1 MDIKTFKELSDLFQE
16 VDSSWF
22 LYQEQIVSIYGKDD
36 YKVLIDEFEEFINN
50 RDSKDKPK
58 LSLLFYSTLL
68 VIQEDKLNKI
78 ADYCKDTYSLK
89 YLKIGLNIFLKGKY
103 SDIKYEIEMGINNYQ
118 NILEGI
124 DLFSGYAGEIG
135 HKLSHIILVFQL
147 IYKIDKES
155 FFECL
160 KKDNQNGIFLYF
172 MISPV
177 LEFEYQ
183 NFISLLNS
191 KDAIKRNGAFN
202 YLMHK
207 FHYLVYDYNDGDEI
221 SEEITTEVIN
231 IKKIIEEIKIDKRI
245 ELIVNYIFVENK
257 SPGFFNQEIK
267 NADIDLLS
275 KFIRKQNHNK
285 LSNIIKLK
293 VFVNHRAD
301 IVIQKL
307 FVDKMLE
314 WVKKWALE
322 STWRRYKNMIKGI
335 LDDLENDIRTKFRED
350 IKQLKTNLFI
360 SKFDRQVRYSKFL
373 DDNHKKEIIDDILS
387 WEF

>member
-22 LYQEQIVSIYGKDD
+22 LYQEQIVNIYGEDD
-36 YKVLIDEFEEFINN
+36 YKVLIDEFEEFIRNI
-50 RDSKDKPK
+50 DSKDKPK

-78 ADYCKDTYSLK
+78 ADYCKDNESLR
-89 YLKIGLNIFLKGKY
+89 YLIIGLNILLKGKY
-103 SDIKYEIEMGINNYQ
+103 SDIKYEIKMDINNYQ

-124 DLFSGYAGEIG
+124 DFFSGYAGEIG
-135 HKLSHIILVFQL
+135 HKLSHLILVFRL

-172 MISPV
+172 MISPE
-177 LEFEYQ
+177 LKFEYQ
-183 NFISLLNS
+183 NLIDLLNS
-191 KDAIKRNGAFN
+191 KDVIKRNGAFN

-221 SEEITTEVIN
+221 NEEISSELIDIAKITEGV
-231 IKKIIEEIKIDKRI
+231 EIDKRI
-245 ELIVNYIFVENK
+245 ELIVNYIFLENK
-257 SPGFFNQEIK
+257 FPDFFINEIK
-267 NADIDLLS
+267 NADIDLLL

-285 LSNIIKLK
+285 LSNIIKLE
-293 VFVNHRAD
+293 VFINHRSD
-301 IVIQKL
+301 TEIQKVL
-307 FVDKMLE
+307 IDKMLE

-322 STWRRYKNMIKGI
+322 STWSKYKSSIKDI
-335 LDDLENDIRTKFRED
+335 LNDLDKDIRTKFRED
-350 IKQLKTNLFI
+350 IKKLKTNLFI
-360 SKFDRQVRYSKFL
+360 SKFDHQVRYSKFL

>member
-22 LYQEQIVSIYGKDD
+22 LYQEQIVNIYGEDD

-78 ADYCKDTYSLK
+78 ADYCKDNESLR
-89 YLKIGLNIFLKGKY
+89 YLKIGLNILLKGKY
-103 SDIKYEIEMGINNYQ
+103 SDIKYEIKMDINNYQ

-124 DLFSGYAGEIG
+124 DFLSGYTGEIG

-172 MISPV
+172 MISPE

-183 NFISLLNS
+183 NLISLLNS

-221 SEEITTEVIN
+221 DEEISSELIDIAKITESV
-231 IKKIIEEIKIDKRI
+231 EIDKRI
-245 ELIVNYIFVENK
+245 ELIVNYIFLENK
-257 SPGFFNQEIK
+257 FPDFFINEIK
-267 NADIDLLS
+267 NADIDLLL

-285 LSNIIKLK
+285 LSNIIKLE
-293 VFVNHRAD
+293 VFINHRED
-301 IVIQKL
+301 IEIQKI

-322 STWRRYKNMIKGI
+322 STWSRYKKMIKGI

-387 WEF
+387 

>member
-22 LYQEQIVSIYGKDD
+22 LYQEQIKKIYGEDD
-36 YKVLIDEFEEFINN
+36 YKVLIDEFEEFIKNI
-50 RDSKDKPK
+50 DSKDKPK

-78 ADYCKDTYSLK
+78 ADYCKYNDSLR

-124 DLFSGYAGEIG
+124 DFLSGYAGEIG
-135 HKLSHIILVFQL
+135 HNLSHIILIFKL
-147 IYKIDKES
+147 IYQIDKKT
-155 FFECL
+155 FFDYL
-160 KKDNQNGIFLYF
+160 KEDKQNGIYLYF
-172 MISPV
+172 MISPE

-183 NFISLLNS
+183 NLISLLNS

-267 NADIDLLS
+267 NADIDLLL
-275 KFIRKQNHNK
+275 KLIRKQNHNK

-293 VFVNHRAD
+293 LFINHRAD

-322 STWRRYKNMIKGI
+322 STWSRYKNMIKDI
-335 LDDLENDIRTKFRED
+335 LNNLDKDIKTKFRED

-387 WEF
+387 WKF

>member
-22 LYQEQIVSIYGKDD
+22 LYQEQIKKIYSEDN
-36 YKVLIDEFEEFINN
+36 YKVLIDEFEEFIRNI
-50 RDSKDKPK
+50 DSKDKPK

-68 VIQEDKLNKI
+68 VIQYKKLNKI
-78 ADYCKDTYSLK
+78 ADYCKANESLR
-89 YLKIGLNIFLKGKY
+89 YLKIGLDIFLKGKY
-103 SDIKYEIEMGINNYQ
+103 SDIKYEIEMGINNHQ

-124 DLFSGYAGEIG
+124 DFLSGYAGEIG
-135 HKLSHIILVFQL
+135 HNLSHIILVFKL
-147 IYKIDKES
+147 IYQIDKKT
-155 FFECL
+155 FFNYL
-160 KKDNQNGIFLYF
+160 KEDKQNGIFLYF
-172 MISPV
+172 MISPE

-183 NFISLLNS
+183 NLIDLLNL

-207 FHYLVYDYNDGDEI
+207 FNFLVYDYNDGDEI
-221 SEEITTEVIN
+221 NEEITTEVIN

-245 ELIVNYIFVENK
+245 ELIVNYIFLENK

-267 NADIDLLS
+267 DADIDLLL

-301 IVIQKL
+301 IEIQKI

-322 STWRRYKNMIKGI
+322 STWSRYKKMIKGI
-335 LDDLENDIRTKFRED
+335 LNNLDKDIKTKFRED

-387 WEF
+387 

>member
-22 LYQEQIVSIYGKDD
+22 LYQEQIKKIYGEDD
-36 YKVLIDEFEEFINN
+36 YKVLIDEFEEFIKNI
-50 RDSKDKPK
+50 DSKDKPK

-78 ADYCKDTYSLK
+78 ADYCKYNDSLR

-124 DLFSGYAGEIG
+124 DFLSGYAGEIG
-135 HKLSHIILVFQL
+135 HNLSHIILIFKL
-147 IYKIDKES
+147 IYQIDKKT
-155 FFECL
+155 FFDYL
-160 KKDNQNGIFLYF
+160 KEDKQNGIYLYF
-172 MISPV
+172 MISPE

-183 NFISLLNS
+183 NLISLLNS

-267 NADIDLLS
+267 NADIDLLL
-275 KFIRKQNHNK
+275 KLIRKQNHNK

-293 VFVNHRAD
+293 LFINHRAD

-322 STWRRYKNMIKGI
+322 STWSRYKNMIKDI
-335 LDDLENDIRTKFRED
+335 LNNLDKDIKTKFRED

-360 SKFDRQVRYSKFL
+360 NRFDRQVRYSKFL
-373 DDNHKKEIIDDILS
+373 DDNNKKEIIDDILS
-387 WEF
+387 WKF

>member
-1 MDIKTFKELSDLFQE
+1 
-16 VDSSWF
+16 
-22 LYQEQIVSIYGKDD
+22 
-36 YKVLIDEFEEFINN
+36 
-50 RDSKDKPK
+50 
-58 LSLLFYSTLL
+58 
-68 VIQEDKLNKI
+68 
-78 ADYCKDTYSLK
+78 
-89 YLKIGLNIFLKGKY
+89 
-103 SDIKYEIEMGINNYQ
+103 MGINNYQ

-124 DLFSGYAGEIG
+124 DFLSGYAGEIG
-135 HKLSHIILVFQL
+135 HNLSHIILIFKL
-147 IYKIDKES
+147 IYQIDKKT
-155 FFECL
+155 FFDYL
-160 KKDNQNGIFLYF
+160 KEDKQNGIYLYF
-172 MISPV
+172 MISPE

-183 NFISLLNS
+183 NLISLLNS

-267 NADIDLLS
+267 NADIDLLL
-275 KFIRKQNHNK
+275 KLIRKQNHNK

-293 VFVNHRAD
+293 LFINHRAD

-322 STWRRYKNMIKGI
+322 STWSRYKKMIKGI

-360 SKFDRQVRYSKFL
+360 SEFDRQVRYSKFL

-387 WEF
+387 

>member
-1 MDIKTFKELSDLFQE
+1 MDIKAFKELSDLFQE

-22 LYQEQIVSIYGKDD
+22 LYQEQIKKIYGEDD
-36 YKVLIDEFEEFINN
+36 YKILIDEFEEFIKNI
-50 RDSKDKPK
+50 DSKDKPK

-68 VIQEDKLNKI
+68 VIQYKKLNKI
-78 ADYCKDTYSLK
+78 ADYCKANESLR
-89 YLKIGLNIFLKGKY
+89 YLKIGVNILLKGKY
-103 SDIKYEIEMGINNYQ
+103 SDIKYEIKMDINNYQ

-124 DLFSGYAGEIG
+124 DFFSGYAGEIG

-172 MISPV
+172 MISPE
-177 LEFEYQ
+177 LKFEYQ
-183 NFISLLNS
+183 NLIGLLNS
-191 KDAIKRNGAFN
+191 TDVIKRNGAFN

-221 SEEITTEVIN
+221 SEEISSELID
-231 IKKIIEEIKIDKRI
+231 IAKIIESVEIDKRI
-245 ELIVNYIFVENK
+245 ELIVNYIFSENK
-257 SPGFFNQEIK
+257 FPDFFINEIK
-267 NADIDLLS
+267 NADIDLLL
-275 KFIRKQNHNK
+275 KFIKKQNHNK
-285 LSNIIKLK
+285 LSNIIKLE
-293 VFVNHRAD
+293 VFINHRAATE
-301 IVIQKL
+301 IQKV

-322 STWRRYKNMIKGI
+322 STWSGYKSSIKNI
-335 LDDLENDIRTKFRED
+335 LNDLENDIRTKFREN

-387 WEF
+387 

>member
-22 LYQEQIVSIYGKDD
+22 LYQEQIKKIYGEDD
-36 YKVLIDEFEEFINN
+36 YKVLIDEFEEFIRNI
-50 RDSKDKPK
+50 DSKDKPK

-68 VIQEDKLNKI
+68 VIQEDKLNAI
-78 ADYCKDTYSLK
+78 VDYCKDNDSLR
-89 YLKIGLNIFLKGKY
+89 YFKIGLNIFLRGKY
-103 SDIKYEIEMGINNYQ
+103 SDIKYEIEMGINNHQ

-124 DLFSGYAGEIG
+124 DFLSGYAGEIG
-135 HKLSHIILVFQL
+135 HNLSHIILIFKL
-147 IYKIDKES
+147 IYQIDKNT
-155 FFECL
+155 FFDYL
-160 KKDNQNGIFLYF
+160 KEDKQNGIYLYF
-172 MISPV
+172 MISPE

-183 NFISLLNS
+183 NLIDLLNS

-221 SEEITTEVIN
+221 NEEISLELIDIAKITEGV
-231 IKKIIEEIKIDKRI
+231 EIDKRI
-245 ELIVNYIFVENK
+245 ELIVNYIFLENK
-257 SPGFFNQEIK
+257 FPDFFINEIK
-267 NADIDLLS
+267 NADIDLLL

-285 LSNIIKLK
+285 LSNIIKLE
-293 VFVNHRAD
+293 VFINHRSATE
-301 IVIQKL
+301 IQKV

-322 STWRRYKNMIKGI
+322 STWSKYKSSIKDI
-335 LDDLENDIRTKFRED
+335 LNDLDKDIRTKFRED
-350 IKQLKTNLFI
+350 IKKLKTNLFI

-373 DDNHKKEIIDDILS
+373 NDNHKKEIIDDILS
-387 WEF
+387 

>member
-22 LYQEQIVSIYGKDD
+22 LYQEQIVNIYGKDD

-68 VIQEDKLNKI
+68 VIQEDKLNEI
-78 ADYCKDTYSLK
+78 ADYCKDNDSLR
-89 YLKIGLNIFLKGKY
+89 YLKIGLNILLKGKY
-103 SDIKYEIEMGINNYQ
+103 SDIKYEIKMDINNYQ

-172 MISPV
+172 MISPE
-177 LEFEYQ
+177 LKFEYQ
-183 NFISLLNS
+183 NLISLLNS

-267 NADIDLLS
+267 NADIDLLL
-275 KFIRKQNHNK
+275 KLIRKQNHNK

-293 VFVNHRAD
+293 VFINYRAD

-322 STWRRYKNMIKGI
+322 STWSRYKNMIKGI
-335 LDDLENDIRTKFRED
+335 LDDLKNDIRTKFRED